1 MTCLMRGQVSVTRN
15 CTKHMPYFISSFA
28 GFVVCPELLE
38 NIRNNYKHWTR
49 ELEVEEEATAADIS
63 ESLTEDKS

>member
-1 MTCLMRGQVSVTRN
+1 MLREIVQN
-15 CTKHMPYFISSFA
+15 MPSLFSSFA

>member
-1 MTCLMRGQVSVTRN
+1 MTCLMRGQVSITQDSLP
-15 CTKHMPYFISSFA
+15 TYFSRV

-38 NIRNNYKHWTR
+38 NIRENYKHWTK
-49 ELEVEEEATAADIS
+49 ELEKEEEEEATAGDIS